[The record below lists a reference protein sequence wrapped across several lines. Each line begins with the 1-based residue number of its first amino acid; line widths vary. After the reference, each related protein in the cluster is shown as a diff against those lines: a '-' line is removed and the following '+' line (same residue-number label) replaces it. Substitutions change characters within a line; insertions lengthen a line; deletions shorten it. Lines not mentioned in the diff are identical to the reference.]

1 MSSAVRRPASSKRRV
16 GIRRVPVVAAV
27 SALALTACA
36 APSIEIETADP
47 TASAESAQ
55 IKGGLFGKD
64 NVDFSRNVI
73 FNVDEGRF
81 TDVKVEGPDGE
92 LAGQFKRGGTRWVGD
107 PSQLDFGKTYKI
119 TSTAVD
125 LRGNEVVRK
134 GKFSTI
140 EPSEELTADFYTS
153 DGGTYGVGMPVQVTF
168 NRPVEDKAAV
178 ERRLSVKTDG
188 KKPVVG
194 AWKWESDTKVSYRPK
209 EFWPANTKVTVDAN
223 LRGVESSEGVYG
235 LQNVQHTMNIGD
247 SMVSVVD
254 ASTYNMK
261 VWRNGELIREMPI
274 TTGAP
279 GWLTRSGIKVIISQ
293 ERQVVMD
300 GLSIGIS
307 ENDDDYYQLDV
318 EYAMRLTWS
327 GEYVHAAPWSVG
339 SQGRANVSHGCVG
352 MSTGNAA
359 WYFSM
364 SKIGDVLEVKNTGR
378 SQDLG
383 NGITVWNESW
393 QDWKAGSAL
402 SGSA

>member
-1 MSSAVRRPASSKRRV
+1 M
-16 GIRRVPVVAAV
+16 VAAV